1 MDTVKTFFTKS
12 GHFFRFSKYGR
23 GGLSPKDFQK
33 KNSHKPNWNLCYR
46 KEFMEMIALG
56 EFLTLFLIG
65 IILYI

>member
-1 MDTVKTFFTKS
+1 MNTVKSFFTKS
-12 GHFFRFSKYGR
+12 EHFFRFSKYGR
-23 GGLSPKDFQK
+23 GGLFPKDFQK
-33 KNSHKPNWNLCYR
+33 KNSLKPNCNLCYR